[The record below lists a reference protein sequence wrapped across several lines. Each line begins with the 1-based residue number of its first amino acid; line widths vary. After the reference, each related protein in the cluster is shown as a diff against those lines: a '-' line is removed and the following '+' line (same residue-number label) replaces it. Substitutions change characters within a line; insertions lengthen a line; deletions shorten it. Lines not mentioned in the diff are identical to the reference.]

1 MIRPLELPVLSE
13 GVQEA
18 HRTVVRFTPAA
29 RKMLTAFA
37 EAFGDPSAVLLVEAS
52 SDEELH
58 LEFVSATT
66 PLARGAFE
74 VEGDP
79 IPLRFDAR
87 TGGVLTGRTI
97 DYTDEGG
104 VRGFLV
110 RTMAGPSGSRA
121 PGPPS
126 VSDGPLE
133 AAIRSEIRQRV
144 NPLVES
150 HGGEVRLMRVTDEG
164 VAEVEMDG
172 GCQGCASARGTLE
185 GVVRRILMRS
195 LPELHD
201 VIDVTDHDAGEAP
214 FYSRDTARQ
223 ACG

>member
-13 GVQEA
+13 TAQKA
-18 HRTVVRFTPAA
+18 HRTVVRFTPEA
-29 RKMLTAFA
+29 REMLTGFA
-37 EAFGDPSAVLLVEAS
+37 EAFGDPSAVLLIEAS
-52 SDEELH
+52 SDDDLH
-58 LEFVSATT
+58 LEFVPAAS
-66 PLARGAFE
+66 PPEPGAFE

-79 IPLRFDAR
+79 VPLRFDAR
-87 TGGVLTGRTI
+87 TGGVLTGRVI

-126 VSDGPLE
+126 VADDPLE
-133 AAIRSEIRQRV
+133 AAIRSEIRLRV

-150 HGGEVRLMRVTDEG
+150 HGGEVRLRRVTDEG

-201 VIDVTDHDAGEAP
+201 VVDVTDHDAGEAP
-214 FYSRDTARQ
+214 FYARSTARQ